1 MAVLTALQG
10 CTVTL
15 LGYPGQVAE
24 KGHLRPWRREWRPRF
39 HCEEDGERERRPPPP
54 HPLAHPSPRTGGVQ
68 SARKPPARGRGRS
81 QGGFLVR

>member
-54 HPLAHPSPRTGGVQ
+54 RT
-68 SARKPPARGRGRS
+68 P
-81 QGGFLVR
+81 